1 MEISKTSKLSEIKG
15 TVSYAAELMRLI
27 GNPEVMES
35 LNKVKDTVKVVNE
48 IIQGLNTQEMVKNIE
63 NFRMISENMSEA
75 SGKMENTM
83 NHLRETNVMY
93 DASDLMKS
101 IKDKIDSFNDG
112 SKSINGQDVRDV
124 SIASKDMMLSVKD
137 MVNEITLCIE
147 ASKKSVIVR
156 NVNHTITEVADISK
170 MVT

>member
-1 MEISKTSKLSEIKG
+1 MGFSTTGKLSEIKG
-15 TVSYAAELMRLI
+15 TVSDAAELMRLI
-27 GNPEVMES
+27 GNPGVMES
-35 LNKVKDTVKVVNE
+35 LNKVKDTAKIVNE

-63 NFRMISENMSEA
+63 NFRMFSENMRET

-101 IKDKIDSFNDG
+101 IKRKIDSFDNE
-112 SKSINGQDVRDV
+112 SESINGQDLRDV
-124 SIASKDMMLSVKD
+124 TVASKEMMLSVKD
-137 MVNEITLCIE
+137 MINEITLCIE
-147 ASKKSVIVR
+147 ASKKSATAR
-156 NVNHTITEVADISK
+156 NVNYAINEVADIYK